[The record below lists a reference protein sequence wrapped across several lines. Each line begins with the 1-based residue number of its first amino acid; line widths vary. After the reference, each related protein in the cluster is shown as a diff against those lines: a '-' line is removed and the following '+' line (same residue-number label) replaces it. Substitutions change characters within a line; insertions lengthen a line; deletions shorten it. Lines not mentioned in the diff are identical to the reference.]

1 VKDETAKI
9 VTAYVKRN
17 VISSAEIPA
26 LIAQVGASM
35 YGLNKTL
42 PAVEAR
48 EPAVPIRKSVT
59 PYAVICLE
67 CGWKGQMLKRHLGT
81 HDLDEASYRQR
92 WGLKRDHALTAP
104 NYALRRSE
112 IAKSLGLGRRGRRAA
127 SASTPAPGK
136 APPKRR
142 TRNAASTK

>member
-9 VTAYVKRN
+9 VSAYVKRN

-26 LIAQVGASM
+26 LIAQVGASL

-48 EPAVPIRKSVT
+48 EPAVQIRKSVT
-59 PYAVICLE
+59 PDAVICLE
-67 CGWKGQMLKRHLGT
+67 CGWKGKMLKRHLAS
-81 HDLDEASYRQR
+81 HDLEEGSYRQR

-104 NYALRRSE
+104 NYTLRRSE
-112 IAKSLGLGRRGRRAA
+112 IAKSLGLGHRGRGAA
-127 SASTPAPGK
+127 PAPSK
-136 APPKRR
+136 PAPKRR
-142 TRNAASTK
+142 SRKAVTSK